1 MKENEELFFMGA
13 ERQEAGKGQAE
24 EFFERLMEGQI
35 FQGGRMALT
44 GLVIDD
50 IDNNGQAD
58 MLVMVQDGE
67 VYFTNQDDEYG
78 KIYRMK
84 RKP

>member
-1 MKENEELFFMGA
+1 
-13 ERQEAGKGQAE
+13 
-24 EFFERLMEGQI
+24 
-35 FQGGRMALT
+35 MALT

>member
-1 MKENEELFFMGA
+1 
-13 ERQEAGKGQAE
+13 
-24 EFFERLMEGQI
+24 
-35 FQGGRMALT
+35 MALT

-67 VYFTNQDDEYG
+67 VAPSYGSGAYGFT
-78 KIYRMK
+78 
-84 RKP
+84 